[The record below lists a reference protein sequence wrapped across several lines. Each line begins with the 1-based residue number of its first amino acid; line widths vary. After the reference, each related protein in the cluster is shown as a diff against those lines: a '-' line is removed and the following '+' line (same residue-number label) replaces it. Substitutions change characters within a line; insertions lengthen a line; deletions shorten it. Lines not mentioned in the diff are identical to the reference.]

1 MKKNRL
7 PQGLRNAIR
16 GAVILVLILVAG
28 TFGYMVIEGWDLL
41 DAFYMTV
48 ITVTTV
54 GYGEIRTVSNVGRL
68 FTVVIIFLG
77 MGVMAYTL
85 GMVAQTM
92 VEFRLSSILGRKKF
106 GRKLKTMKNHY
117 IICGYGRLG
126 AIIVSE
132 LRNQHI
138 PLVVIDNDPAA
149 RETLADLGITF
160 IIDDATNEEILLEA
174 GIEKAKGLVA
184 VVLSDADNL
193 FITMSA
199 RGLNRDLFILAR
211 ADKEQTRKKLLRAGA
226 SRVVLPYLIGG
237 LKMAHT
243 IIKPA
248 VTDFLELTM
257 HDKNIELQLEE
268 LPVGEHSRL
277 NGVTLVNSGIRKDMN
292 VIILAIRK
300 KNGEMSFNPSFSTLI
315 EAGETLIALGPKID
329 LDRLAPILSGE

>member
-1 MKKNRL
+1 M
-7 PQGLRNAIR
+7 RNAIR
-16 GAVILVLILVAG
+16 GAVILVLILLTG
-28 TFGYMVIEGWDLL
+28 TFGYMVIEGWNLL

-54 GYGEIRTVSNVGRL
+54 GYGEIRTVSDIGRL

-106 GRKLKTMKNHY
+106 GRKLKSMKNHY

-132 LRNQHI
+132 LRNQNI
-138 PLVVIDNDPAA
+138 PLVVIDHDPAA

-160 IIDDATNEEILLEA
+160 LIDDATNEDILLEA

-277 NGVTLVNSGIRKDMN
+277 NGITLVNSGIRKDMN
-292 VIILAIRK
+292 VIILAVKK
-300 KNGEMSFNPSFSTLI
+300 KNGDMSFNPSFSTLI
-315 EAGETLIALGPKID
+315 EAGETLIALGPRND

>member
-16 GAVILVLILVAG
+16 GIVILVLILFTG

-54 GYGEIRTVSNVGRL
+54 GYGEIRTVSDVGRL

-92 VEFRLSSILGRKKF
+92 VEFRLSTILGRKRF

-149 RETLADLGITF
+149 REALADSGITF
-160 IIDDATNEEILLEA
+160 IIDDATNEDILLEA

-268 LPVGEHSRL
+268 LRVGEHSKL

-292 VIILAIRK
+292 VIILAVRK

>member
-16 GAVILVLILVAG
+16 GAVILVLILVTG
-28 TFGYMVIEGWDLL
+28 TFGYVFIEGWNLL

-68 FTVVIIFLG
+68 FTVIIIFLG

-92 VEFRLSSILGRKKF
+92 VEFRISSILGRRKF
-106 GRKLKTMKNHY
+106 GRKLRSMKNHY

-132 LRNQHI
+132 LRNQNI
-138 PLVVIDNDPAA
+138 PLVVIDNDPGS
-149 RETLADLGITF
+149 RETLADLGIPF
-160 IIDDATNEEILLEA
+160 FIDDATNEDILLEA
-174 GIEKAKGLVA
+174 GIENAKGLVA

-226 SRVVLPYLIGG
+226 SRVALPYLIGG

-257 HDKNIELQLEE
+257 HNENIELQLEE

-277 NGVTLVNSGIRKDMN
+277 NGITLVNSGIRKDMN
-292 VIILAIRK
+292 VIILAVKK
-300 KNGEMSFNPSFSTLI
+300 KNGDMSFNPSFSTLI
-315 EAGETLIALGPKID
+315 EAGETLIALGPKND

>member
-1 MKKNRL
+1 MKKKRL
-7 PQGLRNAIR
+7 PPGLRNAIR
-16 GAVILVLILVAG
+16 GTAILVLILIVG
-28 TFGYMVIEGWDLL
+28 TLGYMLIEGWNFFE
-41 DAFYMTV
+41 AFYMTV
-48 ITVTTV
+48 ITITTV
-54 GYGEIRTVSNVGRL
+54 GYGEVRTVSEPGRL
-68 FTVVIIFLG
+68 FTVAIIFLG

-106 GRKLKTMKNHY
+106 GRKLRSMKNHY

-132 LRNQHI
+132 LRNQDI
-138 PLVVIDNDPAA
+138 PLVVIDNDPGV
-149 RETLADLGITF
+149 RETLADLDITF
-160 IIDDATNEEILLEA
+160 LIDDATNEDVLLEA

-199 RGLNRDLFILAR
+199 RGLRRDLFILAR

-268 LPVGEHSRL
+268 LPVGEHSKL

-292 VIILAIRK
+292 VIILAVRK
-300 KNGEMSFNPSFSTLI
+300 KNGDMSFNPSFSTLI
-315 EAGETLIALGPKID
+315 EAGETLIALGPKSD